1 MNLDMLSKFQECW
14 EKIEEVGSEYAE
26 AKGQSWQAQEL
37 KGSMLASLINKQEAS
52 ISVAQR
58 EAIAKGSED
67 FQSYIRQTADF
78 IKKELRLKAQLEMWK
93 AKFESMRSLSSLEKA
108 QINSEGH

>member
-14 EKIEEVGSEYAE
+14 EKIEEVGLEYAE
-26 AKGQSWQAQEL
+26 AKGQSWQSQEL
-37 KGSMLASLINKQEAS
+37 KYSVVASLVKTYGEIPMSRAELL
-52 ISVAQR
+52 
-58 EAIAKGSED
+58 AKGSDEYK
-67 FQSYIRQTADF
+67 QYIQETADA
-78 IKKELRLKAQLEMWK
+78 IRKELRLKAQLEKWK